1 MSIVNRCTALFLA
14 IAWMLSANAQSA
26 DPDPLF
32 QSNAPLNITFEAPF
46 AQIDRERDKEA
57 EYEGIMHY
65 VDANGIE
72 VRLDIG
78 LEVRGNWRLQ
88 KSNCRYSQLW
98 IDLKRGQTPN
108 TIFAEQNRLKLVVQ
122 CRAQD
127 RYKDYLAK
135 EQQLYEAF
143 ENLSDI
149 HFGTRLVNATY
160 TDSENPNSSRTHL
173 AFFIEH
179 QRRLRERFDMEE
191 VELNNIS
198 YRDLDPVQSSLVGL
212 FMYQIGNTDYSMIRA
227 PEGEECC
234 HNTKLLV
241 DETGRYF
248 PIPYDFDSSG
258 FVDASYASPPG
269 PSVGIRNNRSRKY
282 RGFCIEPEQLNAA
295 VARINAERDTTTAII
310 SDTSHVSERTVTR
323 SIRYMEGFYEV
334 LDEQRRYQRDIIE
347 DCRGE
352 VEK

>member
-1 MSIVNRCTALFLA
+1 MF
-14 IAWMLSANAQSA
+14 SANAQPA
-26 DPDPLF
+26 APDPLF
-32 QSNAPLNITFEAPF
+32 QSNAPLDITFEAPF
-46 AQIDRERDKEA
+46 AQINRERDKEA
-57 EYEGIMHY
+57 EYEGVMRY
-65 VDANGIE
+65 VDADGLD

-78 LEVRGNWRLQ
+78 LEVRGNFRLQ
-88 KSNCRYSQLW
+88 KSNCRYAQLW
-98 IDLKRGQTPN
+98 VDLKRGQTPN

-135 EQQLYEAF
+135 EQQLYETF

-160 TDSENPNSSRTHL
+160 TDSANPDSSRTHL

-179 QRRLRERFDMEE
+179 QRRLRDRFDMKE

-198 YRDLDPVQSSLVGL
+198 YSDLDPAQSSLVGL
-212 FMYQIGNTDYSMIRA
+212 FMYQIGNTDYSMIQA
-227 PEGEECC
+227 PEGDECC

-241 DETGRYF
+241 DETARYF

-258 FVDASYASPPG
+258 FVDASYAAQPG
-269 PSVGIRNNRSRKY
+269 PSIGIRNNRSRKY
-282 RGFCIEPEQLNAA
+282 RGFCIDSEQLNAA
-295 VARINAERDTTTAII
+295 VARINAERDTTIAII
-310 SDTSHVSERTVTR
+310 SDTSHVSERITKR
-323 SIRYMEGFYEV
+323 SMNYMEDFYDV
-334 LDEQRRYQRDIIE
+334 LDDPRQYQREIID